1 MYFSVPLS
9 DSHSSESGSRLFA
22 IRSRIYNSASP
33 DLLSERTWAATHPQR
48 YTKVYYRQLKSPPSE
63 HRHIRQRSHSN
74 RRPFTATCRTV
85 CDLINNAER
94 STRSICPGAFPSPHR
109 EQPAAWRPAPCAP
122 AENPATHVPRPARNP
137 DAPAS
142 GTTAPRTSRAPDAR
156 QPRRSAAPAT
166 HTCRASPD
174 YCDGCKTPSKAIP
187 APDSPRRGDKPGSG
201 ARSAPGNR
209 PAASAS
215 KGRSP
220 PCGRKNPRRNRPMP
234 EILRPGSRK
243 QRRSPKNIAGI
254 VVLPFVPF
262 DTLQNTTS
270 AERIPQV
277 VDETARSSG
286 ILEPRRLDE
295 RQQLGRYGSHGPI
308 PIERFDERFDPS
320 GRRFDIRIEQNEI
333 VRIEILQRPVITSG
347 EPVVTVQYDS
357 PHSGKFAFEHAER
370 IVRRTVV
377 GHDDADPFGNRCEHR
392 RQETAQMPGTVPIQD
407 HYFCFR
413 SHSMRAR
420 SAGDLCFHRL
430 CDHIHRS
437 GYSRIFCSRRR
448 T

>member
-1 MYFSVPLS
+1 MVVKHL
-9 DSHSSESGSRLFA
+9 RR
-22 IRSRIYNSASP
+22 RSLRQTPPAEVINPAP
-33 DLLSERTWAATHPQR
+33 GLDPHPVTGQLHPPAKVDLLHVGE
-48 YTKVYYRQLKSPPSE
+48 KILVE
-63 HRHIRQRSHSN
+63 
-74 RRPFTATCRTV
+74 TAQ
-85 CDLINNAER
+85 
-94 STRSICPGAFPSPHR
+94 CPKYFG
-109 EQPAAWRPAPCAP
+109 PAA
-122 AENPATHVPRPARNP
+122 E
-137 DAPAS
+137 S
-142 GTTAPRTSRAPDAR
+142 
-156 QPRRSAAPAT
+156 SAA
-166 HTCRASPD
+166 R
-174 YCDGCKTPSKAIP
+174 
-187 APDSPRRGDKPGSG
+187 
-201 ARSAPGNR
+201 
-209 PAASAS
+209 
-215 KGRSP
+215 
-220 PCGRKNPRRNRPMP
+220 
-234 EILRPGSRK
+234 
-243 QRRSPKNIAGI
+243 PKNIAGI
-254 VVLPFVPF
+254 VILPFVPF

-377 GHDDADPFGNRCEHR
+377 GHDDADPFGNRREHR

-430 CDHIHRS
+430 CDHIHRP